1 MCLQRFHAILD
12 LRNEVA
18 NIQAQIS
25 VLFSLPHPLL
35 AGHTPGSIRQPPPVA
50 QGPGFPLAA
59 RSEQP
64 QRMVTIA
71 DHGYFSGMPGQ
82 STHETSRYFE
92 MPMTGAVPFEEGERA
107 DESEDSLDLDL
118 DSEESDEEN
127 QEQKRPEK
135 TRKDQ
140 FETSPEPRSLHSS
153 VSESYL
159 KRAKMPLSRVRALQ
173 RHRIRNTEGF
183 HFSNLEGADHE
194 TQGTFTS
201 AAPTPDSQQRV
212 LLRPLITGEEEANDG
227 EEEAN
232 DGEEEANDGE
242 EEVKDGEEEAN
253 DGEEEAN
260 DGEEEANDGEEEA
273 NDGEEEVKDGEEEHE
288 EQGDLKSQTSQELRR
303 SCELHQRGD
312 EEEYSQNSISR
323 TETNRNSNGDANED
337 IESGRGAGELSALTT
352 NHQATL
358 SLGNSS
364 SHDFDTG
371 SRRESGGSV
380 AEDGDQ
386 RETPLLTSQPNTAEQ
401 VEGEESPSLLESDAT
416 KR

>member
-25 VLFSLPHPLL
+25 VLFGLPHPHL
-35 AGHTPGSIRQPPPVA
+35 AGHTPGSIRQPPAFA
-50 QGPGFPLAA
+50 QGPEFPLAA
-59 RSEQP
+59 GSEHP

-82 STHETSRYFE
+82 STHETSCYFD
-92 MPMTGAVPFEEGERA
+92 MPMTRAVPFEEGERA
-107 DESEDSLDLDL
+107 DESENSLNLDL
-118 DSEESDEEN
+118 DSEDSEEEN
-127 QEQKRPEK
+127 QEHHAEV

-153 VSESYL
+153 VSENYL

-212 LLRPLITGEEEANDG
+212 LLRPHITGEEEAEEEEKDR
-227 EEEAN
+227 EEEAEEEEK
-232 DGEEEANDGE
+232 DREEEAKEGE
-242 EEVKDGEEEAN
+242 VN
-253 DGEEEAN
+253 N
-260 DGEEEANDGEEEA
+260 R
-273 NDGEEEVKDGEEEHE
+273 EEEHE
-288 EQGDLKSQTSQELRR
+288 EQGDLKSQTSQELHR
-303 SCELHQRGD
+303 SRELHQRGD
-312 EEEYSQNSISR
+312 EEEYSQHSISR
-323 TETNRNSNGDANED
+323 TETDQNSNGDTNE
-337 IESGRGAGELSALTT
+337 SNRGAGELTT

-358 SLGNSS
+358 SLSNSS

-371 SRRESGGSV
+371 SRRESDSSV

-386 RETPLLTSQPNTAEQ
+386 RATPLLTSQHNTAEQ
-401 VEGEESPSLLESDAT
+401 VEDEESPSLLD
-416 KR
+416 

>member
-1 MCLQRFHAILD
+1 MCVCVCLQRFHAILD

-25 VLFSLPHPLL
+25 VLFSLPHPHL
-35 AGHTPGSIRQPPPVA
+35 AGHTPGSIRQPPSVA
-50 QGPGFPLAA
+50 QGPEFPLAA
-59 RSEQP
+59 GSEHH

-82 STHETSRYFE
+82 STHETSRYFD
-92 MPMTGAVPFEEGERA
+92 MPMTRAVPFEEGERA
-107 DESEDSLDLDL
+107 DESENSLNLDL
-118 DSEESDEEN
+118 DSEDSEEEN
-127 QEQKRPEK
+127 QEHHAEV

-153 VSESYL
+153 VSENYL

-212 LLRPLITGEEEANDG
+212 LLRPHITGEEEA
-227 EEEAN
+227 EEEEK
-232 DGEEEANDGE
+232 DREEGAKEGKVN
-242 EEVKDGEEEAN
+242 N
-253 DGEEEAN
+253 
-260 DGEEEANDGEEEA
+260 
-273 NDGEEEVKDGEEEHE
+273 GEEEHE
-288 EQGDLKSQTSQELRR
+288 EQGDLKSQTSQELHR
-303 SCELHQRGD
+303 SRELHQRGD
-312 EEEYSQNSISR
+312 EEEYSQHSISR
-323 TETNRNSNGDANED
+323 TETDQNSNGDTNE
-337 IESGRGAGELSALTT
+337 SNRGAGELTT

-358 SLGNSS
+358 SLSNSS

-371 SRRESGGSV
+371 SRRESDSSV

-386 RETPLLTSQPNTAEQ
+386 RATPLLTSQHNTAEQ
-401 VEGEESPSLLESDAT
+401 VEDEESPSLLD
-416 KR
+416 

>member
-1 MCLQRFHAILD
+1 MCVCVCVCLQRFHAILD

-25 VLFSLPHPLL
+25 VLFGLPHPHL
-35 AGHTPGSIRQPPPVA
+35 AGHTPGSIRQPPAVA
-50 QGPGFPLAA
+50 QGPEFPLAA
-59 RSEQP
+59 GSDQC

-92 MPMTGAVPFEEGERA
+92 MPMTGAVPIEEGERA
-107 DESEDSLDLDL
+107 DESENSLDLDL
-118 DSEESDEEN
+118 DSEESEEEN
-127 QEQKRPEK
+127 QEHRAEV

-201 AAPTPDSQQRV
+201 AAPTPDSQKRV
-212 LLRPLITGEEEANDG
+212 LLRPHITGEEEAKEEEKKDR
-227 EEEAN
+227 EEEAK
-232 DGEEEANDGE
+232 EEEE
-242 EEVKDGEEEAN
+242 EDREE
-253 DGEEEAN
+253 
-260 DGEEEANDGEEEA
+260 
-273 NDGEEEVKDGEEEHE
+273 KHE
-288 EQGDLKSQTSQELRR
+288 EQGDFKSQTSQELHR
-303 SCELHQRGD
+303 SRELHQRGD
-312 EEEYSQNSISR
+312 EEEYSQHSISR
-323 TETNRNSNGDANED
+323 TETDRNSNGDTNED
-337 IESGRGAGELSALTT
+337 IESDRGAGELSALTT

-358 SLGNSS
+358 NLSNSS
-364 SHDFDTG
+364 SRDFDTG
-371 SRRESGGSV
+371 SRRESDGSV

-386 RETPLLTSQPNTAEQ
+386 RATPLLTSQRNTAEQ
-401 VEGEESPSLLESDAT
+401 VEDEESPSLLESDVT